1 MESTQ
6 PVTRTSPI
14 IQKAEVFVNE
24 IFENQVPPGYVYH
37 NYEHTLHVRDV
48 CLQLADAA
56 GLNHEE
62 REILNLAAL
71 FHDTGFAYSA
81 EQHEEHSKEIA
92 VKFLKGE
99 SYPLELVNR
108 VTSCIEATKVAH
120 DPQDRL
126 EMIIKDAD
134 MSSLGMGD
142 YFEQAE
148 KLREELN
155 QVSNE
160 GLDESAWDLINM
172 QFLKDHAYYTNE
184 AKGLFEKGKKKNYKT
199 LKKKMGLGKSGN
211 APSIRHTIASS
222 KSAQTQFKTS
232 LRNHID
238 LSAIA
243 DNKAN
248 IMLSVNALIITIALP
263 ILGNS
268 LRTNPTLLIPTIILL
283 FVCVV
288 SIIFAT
294 LATRP
299 IKMQGHSGM
308 EEITQK
314 RSNLFFFGN
323 FYKMNFAEYEKGM
336 QVVVAD
342 NELLD
347 NTIIRDLF
355 FLGKALGKKYH
366 YLRLCYN
373 VFMFGII
380 GTVIAFTTVFIMTT
394 SGG

>member
-1 MESTQ
+1 MESTP
-6 PVTRTSPI
+6 PVTGTSPI
-14 IQKAEVFVNE
+14 IQNAETFVKQL
-24 IFENQVPPGYVYH
+24 FEDQVPPHYVYH
-37 NYEHTLHVRDV
+37 NYKHTLHVRDV
-48 CLQLADAA
+48 CLQLAESA
-56 GLNHEE
+56 GLNDEE
-62 REILNLAAL
+62 IEILNLAAL
-71 FHDTGFAYSA
+71 FHDTGFAYSS
-81 EQHEEHSKEIA
+81 EQHEEHSKENA
-92 VKFLKGE
+92 TKFLNSE
-99 SYPLELVNR
+99 SYPAELINR
-108 VTSCIEATKVAH
+108 VKDCIEATKVAH
-120 DPQDRL
+120 KPLNRL

-134 MSSLGMGD
+134 MSSLGMQD
-142 YFEQAE
+142 YFGQAE

-155 QVSNE
+155 MVSNE

-172 QFLKDHAYYTNE
+172 QFLKDHSYYTEE
-184 AKGLFEKGKKKNYKT
+184 AKALFEKGKKKNYKK
-199 LKKKMGLGKSGN
+199 LKKKMGLGKGN
-211 APSIRHTIASS
+211 NPTSIRHTIASS

-268 LRTNPTLLIPTIILL
+268 IRTNPTLLIPTIILL
-283 FVCVV
+283 CVCVI

-299 IKMQGHSGM
+299 IKMQGFSGM

-323 FYKMNFAEYEKGM
+323 FYKMNFTEYEKGM

-347 NTIIRDLF
+347 STIIRDLF

-380 GTVIAFTTVFIMTT
+380 STVIAFTTSFILIA
-394 SGG
+394 SG